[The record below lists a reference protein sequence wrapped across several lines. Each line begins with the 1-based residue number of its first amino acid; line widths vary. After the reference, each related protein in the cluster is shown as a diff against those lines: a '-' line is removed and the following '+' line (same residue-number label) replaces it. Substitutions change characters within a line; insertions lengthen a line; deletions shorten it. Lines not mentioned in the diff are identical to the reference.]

1 MLNFDI
7 DQGDGMQL
15 FTSIC
20 TIILCIISVIG
31 IHELGHALAAKIF
44 GVRVRKISLG
54 FGKTLF
60 RWVSTKGY
68 IVELN
73 ILLIGGRVHLFNTRT
88 EPVAEKLY
96 PECFDKQPIWIRTI
110 ILLSGSLA
118 NAFAA
123 FLALVFMFMLG
134 FNQLQPIVAKV
145 QPGSNADDAGIKP
158 NTAITS
164 VANHDTK
171 YFRDV
176 AMQLIMH
183 VGQKDVEITTCE
195 SADNCHKS
203 LINLDIWDSNS
214 KNTEI
219 FSAIGFTPMQVTDNE
234 VYVPGVGFGK
244 AIKEA
249 ALQMATLTCFFLVM
263 VKQIL
268 TSAIPFAAL
277 LGPFKFFEAIISSF
291 AQGLATFLYF
301 MANFNLSMAI
311 ANLLPIPTL
320 DGGSIIYGFIEK
332 IRGKPMSIALE
343 TLIYQLVFIA
353 FAIFI
358 VQLLVN
364 DLKYYF

>member
-1 MLNFDI
+1 
-7 DQGDGMQL
+7 MQL

-20 TIILCIISVIG
+20 TIILCLIFVIG
-31 IHELGHALAAKIF
+31 VHELGHAIAAKIF
-44 GVRVRKISLG
+44 GVRIRKISLG

-60 RWVSTKGY
+60 RWESTKGY
-68 IVELN
+68 TVELN

-118 NAFAA
+118 NAFTA
-123 FLALVFMFMLG
+123 FLALVLMFMLG
-134 FNQLQPIVAKV
+134 FNQLHPIVSEV
-145 QPGSNADDAGIKP
+145 QPGSNAADAGIKP
-158 NTAITS
+158 NVAITS
-164 VANHDTK
+164 IANHKTK

-183 VGQKDVEITTCE
+183 VGQKDVAITTCKTTDDCQE
-195 SADNCHKS
+195 SK
-203 LINLDIWDSNS
+203 INLDIWDSNS
-214 KNTEI
+214 NNTEI
-219 FSAIGFTPMQVTDNE
+219 FSAVGFTPMQVQDNE
-234 VYVPGVGFGK
+234 VYVPGVGFGA
-244 AIKEA
+244 AIKSA
-249 ALQMATLTCFFLVM
+249 MQQLATLTCFFLVM
-263 VKQIL
+263 LKQIL
-268 TSAIPFAAL
+268 TSTIPIAAL
-277 LGPFKFFEAIISSF
+277 LGPFKFFEAIISSL

-301 MANFNLSMAI
+301 MANFSLAMTI

-320 DGGSIIYGFIEK
+320 DGGSIVYGFIEK

-343 TLIYQLVFIA
+343 ALIYRLVFIA
-353 FAIFI
+353 FAVFI